1 MFQILSWQ
9 LISKIWIWL
18 TKKSFT
24 TKVASLSVSISEK
37 MELKYQ
43 GTFCITKAGNSPEE
57 CEDTYECS
65 SLDSEAPWYF
75 AVSDGA
81 TESSFSKEWASKL
94 VKLFVSEPFDSPDEI
109 SDWLEPLQQDWSNWL
124 SQKDLAWFAKRKAV
138 QGSYAT
144 LLGLKI
150 EPNRGEREWKW
161 QSIAIG
167 DSCLFVVHSK
177 SLLSCFPLS
186 QSSDLNSTP
195 DLVGTLPQYN
205 NNLTKS
211 VKVTRGTARS
221 GTHFYLVTDAL
232 AGWIFKTL
240 ESEKNPWDILNNI
253 NIQEEFIGWLE
264 ELRKSRQI
272 RNDDTTLIHL
282 YLDSSEKS

>member
-1 MFQILSWQ
+1 MFQMLSRKI
-9 LISKIWIWL
+9 ISKIWRWL
-18 TKKSFT
+18 TKKRLT
-24 TKVASLSVSISEK
+24 EKVASVSLSIPKK
-37 MELKYQ
+37 MNLKCQ
-43 GTFCITKAGNSPEE
+43 GIFCITKAGNSPEE
-57 CEDTYECS
+57 CEDAYEYS
-65 SLDSEAPWYF
+65 SLDSQSPWYF

-94 VKLFVSEPFDSPDEI
+94 VKSFVSEAFDLPEEI
-109 SDWLEPLQQDWSNWL
+109 SDWLEPLQQDWSTWL
-124 SQKDLAWFAKRKAV
+124 SQKDLPWFAKRKAA

-150 EPNRGEREWKW
+150 EPNTGDREFKW
-161 QSIAIG
+161 QSIAVG
-167 DSCLFVVHSK
+167 DSCLFVVHSE
-177 SLLSCFPLS
+177 SLLSCFPLG

-211 VKVTRGTARS
+211 VKVTRGNARS

-282 YLDSSEKS
+282 YLDSSEKL